1 MRRRNGNAGK
11 ETHVSFQHPRYGFSA
26 GLVVL
31 LAVAVCQ
38 LQAATVGATTPFIT
52 VEAEAGTL
60 AGGAVKRSLQT
71 IPANALSSPELE
83 ASGRSFVELSAAG
96 ASVSWT
102 NPVDNANT
110 IVVRNS
116 IPDAPAGGGID
127 ATLDLYVNGTL
138 RQAVALT
145 SKQTIVY
152 DGANGNNNGM
162 SQDPAIGNPHVFYDE
177 ARVFITGSPVP
188 QGATIMLKK
197 DPANTAAYYW
207 IDCVDLEAVSPIA
220 RPANSLAVT
229 DYGTTGADTID
240 ATNAFKSCF
249 AAAKS
254 QNKTVWIP
262 AGKYYVTELNPNGIT
277 MEGAGMWYA
286 SLYFTWS
293 QIRGTSCT
301 LRDFCVDARTVQR
314 DEGMGGVNVNGDH
327 WLVERVWAI
336 HGCWAGFWMSG
347 TNGILRDCRSSICW
361 GDGLNMNN
369 GGPGQAAGNM
379 LAENNFTRGCGDDGA
394 TIFSDHGDTNTIDG
408 ATLRNNTTV
417 GMWWA
422 NGMRIAG
429 GKNIRAENNLI
440 CDDVKESG
448 MYIGVFGANGSDL
461 DSAVITGNVVLRC
474 GNSRSPGG
482 ISLNASPGGKVVK
495 ATLSNN
501 TIKDAQFYGI
511 LIGSDTVTAHIATDN
526 VIDHP
531 AKTAIYVQSGARGTA
546 YFDGDSLIHRI
557 GGQPAFKNDAASTFT
572 VTFGT
577 NYGFPD
583 TLTTKAVPVPSGTG
597 MRSMSMVVRK
607 NALAVTMDG
616 QAAQS
621 QSVTVYSPRGE
632 CIRAVAVS
640 GRDRHC
646 LVPLDH
652 CAPGLYIV
660 KIRNGVNGAES
671 FVHTFLYG
679 TQNDE

>member
-1 MRRRNGNAGK
+1 MRKNA
-11 ETHVSFQHPRYGFSA
+11 VPVY
-26 GLVVL
+26 LLVL
-31 LAVAVCQ
+31 LAGSMSQ
-38 LQAATVGATTPFIT
+38 IPAATAGATTPFVT
-52 VEAEAGTL
+52 LEAESGTL
-60 AGGAVKRSLQT
+60 AGGAIKRSLQT

-83 ASGRSFVELSAAG
+83 ASGRSFVELTAAG
-96 ASVSWT
+96 SSVSWT
-102 NPVDNANT
+102 NPVGNANT

-127 ATLDLYVNGTL
+127 ATLDLYVNGAL
-138 RQAVALT
+138 RQAVVLT

-152 DGANGNNNGM
+152 DGANGNSNGM
-162 SQDPAIGNPHVFYDE
+162 SQDPATGNPHVFYDE
-177 ARVFITGSPVP
+177 ARVFITGAPVP
-188 QGATIMLKK
+188 QGATMMLRK
-197 DPANTAAYYW
+197 DAANAAAYYW

-220 RPANSLAVT
+220 RPASSLAVT
-229 DYGTTGADTID
+229 DYGTTGTDTID

-249 AAAKS
+249 TAAKS

-277 MEGAGMWYA
+277 VEGAGMWY
-286 SLYFTWS
+286 STLYFTWS

-301 LRDFCVDARTVQR
+301 LRDLCVDARTVQR
-314 DEGMGGVNVNGDH
+314 DEGMGGVNVNGSG

-347 TNGILRDCRSSICW
+347 TNGILRNCRSSICW

-394 TIFSDHGDTNTIDG
+394 TIFSDHGDTNVIDG
-408 ATLRNNTTV
+408 AILRSNTTV

-448 MYIGVFGANGSDL
+448 IYIGVFGAGGSDL

-482 ISLNASPGGKVVK
+482 ISLNASPGRKKVK

-511 LIGSDTVTAHIATDN
+511 CIGSDTVLARIAANN

-531 AKTAIYVQSGARGTA
+531 AKTAIYVQSGARGAA
-546 YFDGDSLIHRI
+546 YFDGDSLINRI
-557 GGQPAFKNDAASTFT
+557 GGQLAFKNDAASTFA
-572 VTFGT
+572 VTFGK

-583 TLTTKAVPVPSGTG
+583 TLTTKAAPVLPVKGKYC
-597 MRSMSMVVRK
+597 MMIDIRK
-607 NALAVTMDG
+607 DVLE
-616 QAAQS
+616 
-621 QSVTVYSPRGE
+621 VTVPPSFARGKGSIALYTPIGRLVQE
-632 CIRAVAVS
+632 VS
-640 GRDRHC
+640 
-646 LVPLDH
+646 VPTGSGNRQCRMPLTQF
-652 CAPGLYIV
+652 APGLYIV
-660 KIRNGVNGAES
+660 KGS
-671 FVHTFLYG
+671 FRGQGDATQAILIG
-679 TQNDE
+679 TYN